1 MTRENTA
8 SFWRCCGTAQGITSE
23 RTTFLNSAIRN
34 SQHQQTPETSRG
46 KNVLFPR
53 KDRKHRLS
61 YKKQPSLKSPLFSFF
76 KTWFSK
82 IVFFF
87 SAFLT
92 KTQTAASPLPSAGS
106 PVEGLQL
113 MDCCPFPRSVHVQ
126 EPQWTRFS
134 EGTICCKLRLTS
146 GQHRL
151 QENKFCTYTV
161 LRPTA
166 KPHPLIGSTVT

>member
-34 SQHQQTPETSRG
+34 SQHQQSLETSRG
-46 KNVLFPR
+46 ENVLFPG

-82 IVFFF
+82 IIVFFQCISYEDPNCSLPFAFCRLSSWRAAADGLLPF
-87 SAFLT
+87 SQVCARTGTTVNTFLWRNNLLQAQADFRT
-92 KTQTAASPLPSAGS
+92 AQTTGKQVLHIHCIETNSKTLP
-106 PVEGLQL
+106 
-113 MDCCPFPRSVHVQ
+113 
-126 EPQWTRFS
+126 
-134 EGTICCKLRLTS
+134 
-146 GQHRL
+146 
-151 QENKFCTYTV
+151 TYW
-161 LRPTA
+161 
-166 KPHPLIGSTVT
+166 